1 MFRNSPALQFGRN
14 GTTVPLIRHAA
25 WPVSPAVSSPGG
37 HGRQAMD
44 WSAELKLFTGQG
56 IAVAAPVTLT
66 NVPGGDVKQLDCP

>member
-1 MFRNSPALQFGRN
+1 
-14 GTTVPLIRHAA
+14 
-25 WPVSPAVSSPGG
+25 
-37 HGRQAMD
+37 MD